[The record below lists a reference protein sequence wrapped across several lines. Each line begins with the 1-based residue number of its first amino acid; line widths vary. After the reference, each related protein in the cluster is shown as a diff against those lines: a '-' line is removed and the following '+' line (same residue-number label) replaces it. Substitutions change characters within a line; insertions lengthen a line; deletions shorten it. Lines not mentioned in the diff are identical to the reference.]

1 MGVFRYLFSLSYD
14 KIKDQDIF
22 EKFITLTYNGEES
35 FKSFFGGLVS
45 SLIKLGILIQ
55 FAQLAIT
62 VFTRNNTTKSNK

>member
-22 EKFITLTYNGEES
+22 EKFITFTYNGEES

-45 SLIKLGILIQ
+45 CLIKLGILIQ
-55 FAQLAIT
+55 FVQLAIT